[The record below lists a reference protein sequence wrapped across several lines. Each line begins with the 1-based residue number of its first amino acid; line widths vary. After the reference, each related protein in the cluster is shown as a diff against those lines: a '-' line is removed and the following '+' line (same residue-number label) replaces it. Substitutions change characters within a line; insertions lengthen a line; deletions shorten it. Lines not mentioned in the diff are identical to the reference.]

1 MVNVGAEEER
11 IDLKKNFCDWESI
24 GDIGVA
30 GLEKWFD
37 FTGVRSKG

>member
-1 MVNVGAEEER
+1 MLE
-11 IDLKKNFCDWESI
+11 LKKRESIFKKKSCDWESS